1 MKKYFYGFV
10 MLGVLFVL
18 SACNRIGT
26 GGTAGGGDTIKLGL
40 ITPLTGDIASAG
52 EMMRNNID
60 DFLAVNPTWAGKKV
74 ELFVEDGKCNPQEGA
89 SAAQKLVNATKV
101 DIVLS
106 MECSGATLGA
116 LPIAEQAKKLVVSA
130 FSTSPKLSGA
140 SKYFYRVSPSD
151 NNAGRVMAEV
161 LLKDGLDT
169 VALITENTDFA
180 TAYAEVF
187 KREYKGKIV
196 VEENYN
202 SGVNDFKTTLQKIK
216 KSKAKAIVH
225 MNQTPAVIGFLAKQ
239 TKELG
244 LKYPIYGTDASDGKE
259 FWDIAKNAAEGVVHI
274 NAAADKNRP
283 EVKAKIDEYKK
294 KHGKD
299 PTFEAYFILSWDL
312 FGILKQAV
320 EKVGVDGDKLSDYLK
335 TMPDYPGIAG
345 PIRFNDKGDSN
356 VAQLVLVAKGG
367 KWEVKK

>member
-1 MKKYFYGFV
+1 
-10 MLGVLFVL
+10 MLGILFVL
-18 SACNRIGT
+18 SAC
-26 GGTAGGGDTIKLGL
+26 AGGGTGTPGGETIKLGL
-40 ITPLTGDIASAG
+40 IAPLTGDIASGG
-52 EMMRNNID
+52 EMARATTE
-60 DFLAVNPTWAGKKV
+60 DFLAANPEWAGKKV

-101 DIVLS
+101 DVVLS

-116 LPIAEQAKKLVVSA
+116 LPIAEAAKKLVVSA

-151 NNAGRVMAEV
+151 ANAGRVMAET
-161 LLKDGLDT
+161 LLKDGHDK
-169 VALITENTDFA
+169 VALVTENSDFA

-187 KREYKGKIV
+187 KKEYTGKIV

-216 KSKAKAIVH
+216 KSDAKAIVH

-239 TKELG
+239 NVELG
-244 LKYPIYGTDASDGKE
+244 LKYPIYGTDATDGKE

-283 EVKAKIDEYKK
+283 EVIAKLDGYKQ
-294 KHGKD
+294 KHGKE
-299 PTFEAYFILSWDL
+299 PSFEAYYVLYNDL
-312 FGILKQAV
+312 LGIVKQAV
-320 EKVGVDGDKLSDYLK
+320 EKVGTDGDKLSDYFK
-335 TMPDYPGIAG
+335 TMPEYAGIAG

-367 KWEVKK
+367 KWEVRK